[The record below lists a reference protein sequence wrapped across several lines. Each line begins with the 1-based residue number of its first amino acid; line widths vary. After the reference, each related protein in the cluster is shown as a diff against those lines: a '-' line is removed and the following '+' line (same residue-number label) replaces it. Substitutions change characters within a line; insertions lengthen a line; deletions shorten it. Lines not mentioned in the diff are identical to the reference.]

1 MIFVYAGATVVF
13 LSVVVISYLT
23 GKRSAADELAQTL
36 IETSKKLDLEM
47 NEKTAELQTNTVV
60 SEETYVKS
68 RGLPNGRLG
77 LYM

>member
-1 MIFVYAGATVVF
+1 MIVVYAGAGAVF
-13 LSVVVISYLT
+13 LCVVVISYLT

-47 NEKTAELQTNTVV
+47 NDVV
-60 SEETYVKS
+60 STEQQAETYVKS
-68 RGLPNGRLG
+68 RGLPSGRLG

>member
-1 MIFVYAGATVVF
+1 MIVVYAGAGAVF
-13 LSVVVISYLT
+13 LCVVVISYLT

-47 NEKTAELQTNTVV
+47 NDVV
-60 SEETYVKS
+60 STEQQSETYVKS

>member
-1 MIFVYAGATVVF
+1 MILVYGGAAVVF
-13 LSVVVISYLT
+13 LCVVVISYLT

-47 NEKTAELQTNTVV
+47 NEKAVDVQVV
-60 SEETYVKS
+60 NEETYVKS
-68 RGLPNGRLG
+68 RGSLPSGRLG